1 MPFSYP
7 TDFCYTTVGSEKSIA
22 VGERLTEGQ
31 RDAYVGA
38 AGWIMR
44 SGESPRK
51 GQEGSKVS
59 HVTTVAAWGMR

>member
-1 MPFSYP
+1 M
-7 TDFCYTTVGSEKSIA
+7 GSEKSIA

-38 AGWIMR
+38 AGGMVR
-44 SGESPRK
+44 PGESPER
-51 GQEGSKVS
+51 GQEESKDS